1 MATVKKIGTELNWQ
15 VEKGVARGHVQN
27 YRVTL
32 LQNTDLMA
40 RQPSYKTMVVSF
52 DEINKD
58 QAEAL
63 VSFID
68 DNKKVLRVLNYKVSA
83 TFVNFF
89 INEGFKGLNPT
100 NLTEALNTLVEGF
113 RKIGINPPSE
123 CVYCN
128 EETTEE
134 IIANR
139 VAIRAHQSCH
149 GKATEELKEYKDDV
163 SYTGGIIG
171 ALLGAFV
178 GSLLFT
184 IGNFFFWMI
193 PLLLIPIGLASYF
206 GYKLLGGEF
215 TTKAKWIIVGASL
228 VVVIGT
234 ILFGLVLDAWYWETT
249 IPALFGDPELGYSEN
264 MVYVVLWGLAGVG
277 TGYQLAKR
285 REF

>member
-15 VEKGVARGHVQN
+15 VEKGVARGQVEN
-27 YRVTL
+27 YNVSV

-40 RQPSYKTMVVSF
+40 RQPSYKTLVVSF

-63 VSFID
+63 VSFIN
-68 DNKKVLRVLNYKVSA
+68 DNKKVLRVLNFKVSA
-83 TFVNFF
+83 TFVNFY
-89 INEGFKGLNPT
+89 INEGFKGLNAT

-113 RKIGINPPSE
+113 KTIGVNPPSK
-123 CVYCN
+123 CVYCD

-134 IIANR
+134 IIVNR

-149 GKATEELKEYKDDV
+149 DKASETVQEYKDDV
-163 SYTGGIIG
+163 KYGKGIIG

-178 GSLLFT
+178 GGFIVFAVYVFGWILGLLFAIT
-184 IGNFFFWMI
+184 GFATF
-193 PLLLIPIGLASYF
+193 F

-215 TTKAKWIIVGASL
+215 TSKAKWIILGASIFSIL
-228 VVVIGT
+228 VTLFLIVT
-234 ILFGLVLDAWYWETT
+234 IEAVYWEVGLMDVITS
-249 IPALFGDPELGYSEN
+249 PELAYTEVLGFSL
-264 MVYVVLWGLAGVG
+264 LWGLAG
-277 TGYQLAKR
+277 TSSGYQLAKR